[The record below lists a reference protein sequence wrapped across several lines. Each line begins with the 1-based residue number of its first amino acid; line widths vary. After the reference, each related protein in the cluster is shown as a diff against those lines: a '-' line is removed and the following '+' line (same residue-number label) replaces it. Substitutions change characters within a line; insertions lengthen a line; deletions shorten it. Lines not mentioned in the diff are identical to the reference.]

1 MIHLNHRNDLCAVHH
16 RQCMRLYVD
25 FNKKLVQPV
34 PAELVPAA
42 GAHLFSAKPEDEVAV
57 AVVGE
62 R

>member
-1 MIHLNHRNDLCAVHH
+1 
-16 RQCMRLYVD
+16 MRLYVD
-25 FNKKLVQPV
+25 FNKKLIQPV

-42 GAHLFSAKPEDEVAV
+42 GAHLFSAKPKDEVAV